1 MSAIGSG
8 QEELTAVGDL
18 RRSPQKMKCLTSIL
32 FLAIAMNAY
41 ADLESGV
48 TAYNKGDYDTARKEF
63 NAAADSKDPMGLHL
77 LASLYY
83 QGHGVEKD
91 LGRAVELFTEA
102 AEKGCKGSQANL
114 GLMYQKGDGV
124 KRDIEK
130 AIYYYTAAGKQGDLQ
145 SALNLGQIYRKGDG
159 VEPDQAKATA
169 YYKFA
174 AERGYIP
181 AVNEYGLLFAQGHGV
196 ELDYVEAFG
205 WVSFAAKA
213 GDTQATKNLAQL
225 KGILGEKVGEAEKR
239 AKEVEVAIKKQ

>member
-1 MSAIGSG
+1 
-8 QEELTAVGDL
+8 
-18 RRSPQKMKCLTSIL
+18 MKSLTSIL

-102 AEKGCKGSQANL
+102 AEKGYKGSQANL

-225 KGILGEKVGEAEKR
+225 KEILGEKVGEAEKR
-239 AKEVEVAIKKQ
+239 AKEVEAAIKKQGEQAVPPKSDRAGG